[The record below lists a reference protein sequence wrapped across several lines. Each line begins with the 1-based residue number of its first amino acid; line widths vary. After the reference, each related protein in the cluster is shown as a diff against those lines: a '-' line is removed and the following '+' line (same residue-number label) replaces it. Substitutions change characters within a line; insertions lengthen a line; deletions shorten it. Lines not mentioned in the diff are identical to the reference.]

1 MIAPLVIPDAIQMGK
16 MNLPRRSASKSIPAQ
31 NNPPLLAEPEI
42 PSINFGMCKGKNMVS
57 LGAPV
62 IDYTLREFTAWF
74 VPAGYFWAG
83 LVCGV
88 SSLAGEFI
96 LEQSLLAISP
106 LWTITVVFHALA
118 KSESMWL
125 WGVLV
130 SFLFPFAALLKDEI
144 AWVCYLLVYS
154 MFASMWFWREFRGV
168 VLIIISLGWIGEL
181 VCAGIALAFHGQQ
194 LARTG
199 LYLSAGFAILIGIFS
214 SQEVAKTKFRVL
226 SQ

>member
-1 MIAPLVIPDAIQMGK
+1 
-16 MNLPRRSASKSIPAQ
+16 
-31 NNPPLLAEPEI
+31 
-42 PSINFGMCKGKNMVS
+42 
-57 LGAPV
+57 
-62 IDYTLREFTAWF
+62 
-74 VPAGYFWAG
+74 
-83 LVCGV
+83 
-88 SSLAGEFI
+88 
-96 LEQSLLAISP
+96 
-106 LWTITVVFHALA
+106 
-118 KSESMWL
+118 
-125 WGVLV
+125 
-130 SFLFPFAALLKDEI
+130 
-144 AWVCYLLVYS
+144 